1 MQYSPKLKK
10 AAEEIKAVI
19 KKYDIAALIVLHTPY
34 HSEYVNEITPSYSC
48 MKWNGDE
55 LRIRAKLKEDFNGDK
70 KAMEKKLADTSNMLR
85 LLSEVGGKQLLE
97 LMKVSY
103 FVDELLGST
112 HTDRGHSSHTEQN
125 Q

>member
-10 AAEEIKAVI
+10 AMEEMKAII
-19 KKYDIAALIVLHTPY
+19 KKYDIAALIVLHSPGN
-34 HSEYVNEITPSYSC
+34 SEYLNAITPSYSC

-70 KAMEKKLADTSNMLR
+70 KSMEEKLAATSNMLR
-85 LLSEVGGKQLLE
+85 LLSEVGGQQLLSI
-97 LMKVSY
+97 MKVSD
-103 FVDELLGST
+103 FVDELLGSK
-112 HTDRGHSSHTEQN
+112 HTDGDHTSHTEQN

>member
-10 AAEEIKAVI
+10 AMEEIKSI
-19 KKYDIAALIVLHTPY
+19 IHKHDIAALVVLHTPGD
-34 HSEYVNEITPSYSC
+34 SEYLNAITPSYSC

-70 KAMEKKLADTSNMLR
+70 KKMEEKLAATSNMLR
-85 LLSEVGGKQLLE
+85 LLSEVGGKQIMALIE
-97 LMKVSY
+97 LST
-103 FVDELLGST
+103 FVDNLLGST
-112 HTDRGHSSHTEQN
+112 HNDGGHTSHTEQN

>member
-10 AAEEIKAVI
+10 AMEEMKAII
-19 KKYDIAALIVLHTPY
+19 KKYDIAALIILHTPGD
-34 HSEYVNEITPSYSC
+34 SECLNAITPSYSC

-70 KAMEKKLADTSNMLR
+70 KAMQEKLQATSNMLR
-85 LLSEVGGKQLLE
+85 LLSEVGGIQLLA
-97 LMKVSY
+97 LMKTSD
-103 FVDELLGST
+103 FVDKLLGST
-112 HTDRGHSSHTEQN
+112 HTDGGHSSHTEQN